1 MKEKELE
8 EHKLMCARTK
18 IALINED
25 YDQAPEGDKFLK
37 LRLEGD
43 PVNTPLSEKS
53 DRLRKHLRACDYF
66 MVYIYTF
73 NKETL
78 RLLQIM
84 RKEFADK
91 FYPVVQFNFGDQ
103 FDVENFAMLQGV
115 MNNWADEYFN
125 DKKFNIVLKFGQEL
139 KKVISFFPKIDDL
152 YCEEDH
158 LQDPSLEEEEKMAN
172 IEKLSVKLKTAD
184 KYAQQRAAER
194 GVKSFPETIR

>member
-37 LRLEGD
+37 LILEGD
-43 PVNTPLSEKS
+43 PVNAPLSEKS
-53 DRLRKHLRACDYF
+53 DNLRKHLKACDYF

-103 FDVENFAMLQGV
+103 FDVENVAML
-115 MNNWADEYFN
+115 
-125 DKKFNIVLKFGQEL
+125 
-139 KKVISFFPKIDDL
+139 
-152 YCEEDH
+152 
-158 LQDPSLEEEEKMAN
+158 
-172 IEKLSVKLKTAD
+172 
-184 KYAQQRAAER
+184 
-194 GVKSFPETIR
+194 